1 LKNVGQIKLWL
12 KSCPL
17 SGTQD
22 NKFKFDQMVSVA
34 KYAAEFARDN
44 D

>member
-1 LKNVGQIKLWL
+1 MGQIKLWL
-12 KSCPL
+12 RSCPL
-17 SGTQD
+17 SGAQD

-34 KYAAEFARDN
+34 KYAAEFGFARDN